1 MAAKLLIVEDERDLA
16 GIVVDYATAAGY
28 VAEAIAD
35 GREALEA
42 IRRDV
47 PDLIVLDLMLPGMDG
62 IALCRAV
69 RAFSDVPIIMV
80 TARVEEID
88 RLLGLEVGADDYVCK
103 PFSPRELM
111 ARVGVI
117 LRRARRADAGTAATA
132 AIEIDDSARLVRIRG
147 KALDLTPTE
156 YALLTTMARRPG
168 SVWSRA
174 ALLDLVRADA
184 FNVNDRAIDSHVK
197 NLRRK
202 IDALL
207 PGVEVVESVYGIGY
221 RVEIPPA

>member
-1 MAAKLLIVEDERDLA
+1 MAATLLVIEDERDLA

-28 VAEAIAD
+28 VARSIAD
-35 GREALEA
+35 GRDALEA
-42 IRRDV
+42 IRRSV

-62 IALCRAV
+62 IALCREV
-69 RAFSDVPIIMV
+69 RTFSDVPIIMV

-117 LRRARRADAGTAATA
+117 LRRAARAASPEPAAA
-132 AIEIDDSARLVRIRG
+132 AIEIDDAARLVRIRG
-147 KALDLTPTE
+147 KTLDLTPTE
-156 YALLTTMARRPG
+156 YALLATMARRPG

-174 ALLDLVRADA
+174 ALLDLVRADSFA
-184 FNVNDRAIDSHVK
+184 INDRAIDSHVK

-202 IDALL
+202 IAALL
-207 PGVEVVESVYGIGY
+207 PGVEVVESVYGVGY
-221 RVEIPPA
+221 RVELPPA